1 LSDARTFKTAQRVRL
16 GDVTPKGRVRLDA
29 IARYLQD
36 VANDD
41 GVDGLGVDAAAW
53 VVRRTTID
61 ITRFP
66 VLREELTLRTWAS
79 GVGSRWAERTTSIEG
94 ADGGRLLATA
104 LWVHVDL
111 DTGRPKKLPPEFET
125 VYAAST
131 GGRVVSARLT
141 HDDAPAGAP
150 EVPWVLRFA
159 DFDVLGHVNN
169 AVYWA
174 IVEEHLDV
182 AAPTRVEIEYRG
194 GLDRGQAVRVLTD
207 MEGLWILGDGTVA
220 ASARRSPMPL

>member
-1 LSDARTFKTAQRVRL
+1 L

-29 IARYLQD
+29 VARYLQD

-61 ITRFP
+61 VIRFP
-66 VLREELTLRTWAS
+66 VLREAITLRTWAS
-79 GVGSRWAERTTSIEG
+79 GVGSRWAERSTSIEG
-94 ADGGRLLATA
+94 ADGGRVLATA

-111 DTGRPKKLPPEFET
+111 VTGRPKRLPPEFET

-131 GGRVVSARLT
+131 GGRIVSARLT
-141 HDDAPAGAP
+141 HDDAPAGASAA
-150 EVPWVLRFA
+150 PWALRFA

-182 AAPTRVEIEYRG
+182 RAPTRIELEYRG
-194 GLDRGQAVRVLTD
+194 GIDRGQAVTVLVGPD
-207 MEGLWILGDGTVA
+207 ALWMLGDGTVA
-220 ASARRSPMPL
+220 ASARRIPSQL